1 MTSTKFA
8 TIISSLTALLLVI
21 IKLVIWLVSWSIA
34 VLSSAIDSLL
44 DLFVSVFN
52 FFAIKNS
59 EKPQDK
65 DFNYWRWKIEAL
77 ASLFEW
83 VVITCS
89 GLYIYYE
96 SIYKLVVKSKIGYIW
111 ESIWVMIISFIIT
124 LFLVIYLEKTAK
136 KTKNLVIKSDAL
148 HYKTDLLTN
157 GWILFALLI
166 IKFYWFNFIDGL
178 LWIII
183 SVYIILSAYQLIKNW
198 FLLLLDI
205 SIDKKYVKKI
215 KEIILWEK
223 EINGFHF
230 LRTRESANIKFV
242 DFHLV
247 FNKEIKL
254 IDAHK
259 VSDKIE
265 EKITK
270 LDKDCEWIFN
280 IHLDP
285 EDDSNWKIENWYNIN
300 QKKKT
305 KKTLN

>member
-21 IKLVIWLVSWSIA
+21 IKLVIWIFSWSIA

-89 GLYIYYE
+89 WLYIYYE
-96 SIYKLVVKSKIGYIW
+96 SIYKLVVKSKIEYIW
-111 ESIWVMIISFIIT
+111 ESILVMIISFFIT
-124 LFLVIYLEKTAK
+124 LFLVIFLERTAK
-136 KTKNLVIKSDAL
+136 KTNNIVIKSDSL

-157 GWILFALLI
+157 GWILFALII
-166 IKFYWFNFIDGL
+166 IKFYWFNFIDWL
-178 LWIII
+178 LWIWI
-183 SVYIILSAYQLIKNW
+183 SVFIILSAYQLIKNW

-205 SIDKKYVKKI
+205 SIDKKIVKKI

-223 EINGFHF
+223 EVNWFHF
-230 LRTRESANIKFV
+230 LRTRESANTKFV

-254 IDAHK
+254 VDAHK
-259 VSDKIE
+259 ISDKIE
-265 EKITK
+265 EKIIN
-270 LDKDCEWIFN
+270 LDKNCEWIFN

-285 EDDSNWKIENWYNIN
+285 EDDSNSKIEKIKNGYNN
-300 QKKKT
+300 NHKKKD
-305 KKTLN
+305 K